1 MSHGDVT
8 ELSQLISTIIR
19 VPQMGVQPMV
29 AVNTTNNSITVRAT
43 AAVAGVI
50 ERILAANDKPLA
62 EIIVDVE
69 ILEVNRER
77 VKQFGL
83 NLMQYALGGIFSP
96 EVPPPNESTA
106 PEGVTSPPPF
116 NLNTLSRGVSTADFF
131 GAVPAAFVRSSRLT
145 RRRASS
151 RVRSCAGRKD
161 SS

>member
-83 NLMQYALGGIFSP
+83 NLTQCALGDIFSP

-106 PEGVTSPPPF
+106 PE
-116 NLNTLSRGVSTADFF
+116 A
-131 GAVPAAFVRSSRLT
+131 
-145 RRRASS
+145 
-151 RVRSCAGRKD
+151 
-161 SS
+161 